1 MKHILLAGSTGYLG
15 KHILSFFFK
24 EGYQVSIIVNSES
37 KLYKIEDLLSQ
48 VKIINI
54 EDVDFHKKIN
64 ECKFDIFISAAVD
77 YGNITTNS
85 SVIDCNIKLPMKII
99 ESIEDKKEL
108 MVITFDSF
116 YSKNKYYEEVAQSR
130 YTLSKKQLIEWLNFE
145 NKINSLTSLIL
156 RLEHVIGPKESTN
169 KFNGWLIDKL
179 KLDSSVIEL
188 TMGEQIRDFILIS
201 DILTAIKLLI
211 ENSTMFI
218 SKNTL
223 IDVGSGKGY
232 TIKEFVELLHKKTNS
247 NATLKFGAMQYK
259 RDDLMQS
266 IAKNDLLLGLGWKP
280 ISDLEQIIDN
290 VI

>member
-1 MKHILLAGSTGYLG
+1 MKHLLLAGSTGYLG
-15 KHILSFFFK
+15 KHILIFFLK
-24 EGYQVSIIVNSES
+24 EGYQISIIVNSES
-37 KLYKIEDLLSQ
+37 KLYKIENLLSQ

-64 ECKFDIFISAAVD
+64 ECKFDMFISAAVD
-77 YGNITTNS
+77 YGYITTNS

-99 ESIEDKKEL
+99 ESIENKKEL

-130 YTLSKKQLIEWLNFE
+130 YTLSKKQLIEWLNYE
-145 NKINSLTSLIL
+145 NKISSLTSLIL

-211 ENSTMFI
+211 ENSAMFI

-280 ISDLEQIIDN
+280 ISNLEQIIDN